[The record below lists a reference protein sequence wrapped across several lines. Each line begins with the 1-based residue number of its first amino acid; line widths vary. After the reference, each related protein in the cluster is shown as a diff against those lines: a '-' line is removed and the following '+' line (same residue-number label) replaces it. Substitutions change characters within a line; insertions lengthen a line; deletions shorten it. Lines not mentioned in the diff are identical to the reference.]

1 MNMFELYA
9 VTDREL
15 LGNTSEVE
23 AARLCYEG
31 GADVVQLRAKNVDG
45 GELLT
50 VAKEIQKIAEE
61 HCKYFIVDDR
71 VDVAVLAGADGVHIG
86 QSDIPVTEARRLC
99 GNHMIIGVSVSNVEE
114 AIKAVEGGADYLG
127 VGPIFSTKTKSD
139 AGDAL
144 GLDAIYDIRKAV
156 DVPIVG
162 IGGINRGNLLDVIH
176 AGADGVAVVSAIM
189 AQKDIKAAAH
199 ELKVMILNDRRA

>member
-1 MNMFELYA
+1 MFELYA
-9 VTDREL
+9 VTDRDL

-45 GELLT
+45 GELLA
-50 VAKEIQKIAEE
+50 VAKEMQKIAEE
-61 HCKYFIVDDR
+61 YCKFFIVDDR

-86 QSDIPVTEARRLC
+86 QSDIPVAEARRLC
-99 GNHMIIGVSVSNVEE
+99 GDDMIIGVSVSTVEE
-114 AIKAVEGGADYLG
+114 AVKAVEDGADYLG
-127 VGPIFSTKTKSD
+127 IGPIFSTKTKAD

-156 DVPIVG
+156 DVPVVG
-162 IGGINRGNLLDVIH
+162 IGGINKGNLLDVLH

-189 AQKDIKAAAH
+189 AQKDIKAATH

>member
-1 MNMFELYA
+1 MFELYA
-9 VTDREL
+9 IMDRGL
-15 LGNTSEVE
+15 LGGTSEAE

-45 GELLT
+45 GELLA

-61 HCKYFIVDDR
+61 HCKFFIVDDR

-86 QSDIPVTEARRLC
+86 QSDIPVAEARRLC
-99 GNHMIIGVSVSNVEE
+99 GDDMIIGVSVSTVEE
-114 AIKAVEGGADYLG
+114 AVKAVEDGADYLG
-127 VGPIFSTKTKSD
+127 IGPIFSTKTKAD

-162 IGGINRGNLLDVIH
+162 IGGINKGNLLDVLH

-189 AQKDIKAAAH
+189 AQKDIKAATH

>member
-1 MNMFELYA
+1 MIMFELYA
-9 VTDREL
+9 ITDRGL
-15 LGNTSEVE
+15 LNGRSEVD

-45 GELLT
+45 GELLAI
-50 VAKEIQKIAEE
+50 AKEIQQIAEK
-61 HCKYFIVDDR
+61 HCKFFIVNDR
-71 VDVAVLAGADGVHIG
+71 VDVAILAGADGLHIG
-86 QSDIPVTEARRLC
+86 QSDIPVSEARRLC
-99 GNHMIIGVSVSNVEE
+99 GDDMIIGVSVSTVDE
-114 AIKAVEGGADYLG
+114 ALKAVQDGADYLG
-127 VGPIFSTKTKSD
+127 IGPVFGTKTKAD

-162 IGGINRGNLLDVIH
+162 IGGINKGNLLDVIH

-189 AQKDIKAAAH
+189 AQKDIRAATH
-199 ELKVMILNDRRA
+199 ELKVMILNDRRS

>member
-1 MNMFELYA
+1 MFELYA
-9 VTDREL
+9 VTDRDL
-15 LGNTSEVE
+15 LGNTSEVQ

-45 GELLT
+45 RELLA
-50 VAKEIQKIAEE
+50 VAKEMQKIAEE
-61 HCKYFIVDDR
+61 YCKFFIVDDR

-86 QSDIPVTEARRLC
+86 QSDIPVAEARRLC
-99 GNHMIIGVSVSNVEE
+99 GDDMIIGVSVSTVEE
-114 AIKAVEGGADYLG
+114 AVKAVEDGADYLG
-127 VGPIFSTKTKSD
+127 IGPIFSTKTKAD

-156 DVPIVG
+156 DVPVVG
-162 IGGINRGNLLDVIH
+162 IGGINKGNLLDVLH

-189 AQKDIKAAAH
+189 AQKDIKAATH
-199 ELKVMILNDRRA
+199 ELKVLILNDRRA

>member
-1 MNMFELYA
+1 MFELYA
-9 VTDREL
+9 VTDRDL
-15 LGNTSEVE
+15 LGNTSEVQ

-45 GELLT
+45 RELLA
-50 VAKEIQKIAEE
+50 VAKEMQKIAEE
-61 HCKYFIVDDR
+61 YCKFFIVDDR

-86 QSDIPVTEARRLC
+86 QSDIPVAEARRIC
-99 GNHMIIGVSVSNVEE
+99 GDDMIIGVSVSTVEE
-114 AIKAVEGGADYLG
+114 AVKAVEDGADYLG
-127 VGPIFSTKTKSD
+127 IGPIFSTKTKAD

-156 DVPIVG
+156 DVPVVG
-162 IGGINRGNLLDVIH
+162 IGGINKGNLLDVLH

-189 AQKDIKAAAH
+189 AQKDIKAATH